1 MVRFHPPQPL
11 KKIFIINSY
20 KQFKKEKICVVTKI
34 ASVTLVPVIH
44 VNVDKEFVRNFVMSP
59 MLWFIGIVILMIIAW

>member
-11 KKIFIINSY
+11 KKKFIINSY
-20 KQFKKEKICVVTKI
+20 KQFKKEKICVVTPN
-34 ASVTLVPVIH
+34 ASVTLVPVTP
-44 VNVDKEFVRNFVMSP
+44 VSVDKEFVRNFVMSP